1 MLDGTQAW
9 VGYSQKQRNIAWR
22 DVLALGC
29 AIPRMAL
36 AAAVTWPQNISIGR
50 LGRTALSQAAED
62 GCWHNNSLVKDDC
75 VSEQEKRGCFG
86 TFWKDP
92 STLIFDGTMISFI
105 NKYLLI
111 VSIKLYVYDCGKW
124 PSRAWQKCAEDKG
137 LLKVS
142 LTIIHHVWIND
153 RWIIDF

>member
-1 MLDGTQAW
+1 
-9 VGYSQKQRNIAWR
+9 
-22 DVLALGC
+22 
-29 AIPRMAL
+29 MAL
-36 AAAVTWPQNISIGR
+36 AAAVTWPENISIGR

-75 VSEQEKRGCFG
+75 VSEQEKWGCFG

-92 STLIFDGTMISFI
+92 STLIFDVTMISFM

-124 PSRAWQKCAEDKG
+124 PSQAWQKCAEDKG

-153 RWIIDF
+153 RRIIDFYRTRVRSLAMLVTNWLTCSVTFSKLDWCDPFV

>member
-1 MLDGTQAW
+1 MATSLEIYNARRHPSLGRLFPETEK
-9 VGYSQKQRNIAWR
+9 YSMK
-22 DVLALGC
+22 GC

-50 LGRTALSQAAED
+50 LGRTALSQAVED

-124 PSRAWQKCAEDKG
+124 PEPDRYGRRQRTFNSCGQ
-137 LLKVS
+137 
-142 LTIIHHVWIND
+142 IN
-153 RWIIDF
+153 FPM